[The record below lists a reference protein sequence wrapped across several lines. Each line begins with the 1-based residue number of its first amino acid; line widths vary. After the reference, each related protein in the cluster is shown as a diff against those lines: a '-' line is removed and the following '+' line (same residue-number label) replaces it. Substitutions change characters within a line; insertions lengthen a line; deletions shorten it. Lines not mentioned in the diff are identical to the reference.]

1 MGRRRGSR
9 PPLGIISAASRTSVA
24 VGLGEVR
31 DGGERVRVPLAE
43 RLGKKGTCR
52 GHVVDVSWT
61 CRVRGVRVERRDASV
76 ELRAEQRLRLGQL
89 RGGQVGHRVRE
100 QARLVERWGG
110 VGRDGERWGDG
121 VSEQARLVEI
131 WGGVGRDGE
140 MWGE

>member
-1 MGRRRGSR
+1 MLGLAAQQRLRLRKLSCWQREGVGRRRGSR

-76 ELRAEQRLRLGQL
+76 ELRAEQASASDSFEADRSGIASASR
-89 RGGQVGHRVRE
+89 R
-100 QARLVERWGG
+100 A
-110 VGRDGERWGDG
+110 
-121 VSEQARLVEI
+121 
-131 WGGVGRDGE
+131 
-140 MWGE
+140 